1 MLGFSLKSSQEA
13 TRTAVSDLGWCGGS
27 RGRWM
32 NDDGMDSYLISV
44 HIGPFGISWERDNW
58 SGGDIIIGF
67 VLGFVED

>member
-1 MLGFSLKSSQEA
+1 
-13 TRTAVSDLGWCGGS
+13 
-27 RGRWM
+27 M

-44 HIGPFGISWERDNW
+44 HIGSFGISWERDNW